1 MKYLQWVDANGKTV
15 DWDAG
20 TKLSSLTTSGTGTY
34 YAELGLNV
42 QEWTGLMSLHVDAD
56 AALDG
61 TLTVDCSNYYDA
73 SLHST
78 AAADWIDVS
87 SIPDVVFAS
96 SATQSIGSWADVGY
110 GRLRA
115 KFVCTGNGKLKAS
128 FHAKKKGGV

>member
-1 MKYLQWVDANGKTV
+1 MQYLNWVDAAGKKV

-34 YAELGLNV
+34 YAELGLNL
-42 QEWTGLMSLHVDAD
+42 QEWTGLMSLQVDSD

-61 TLTVDCSNYYDA
+61 TLTVDSTNYYDA
-73 SLHST
+73 TLHST
-78 AAADWIDVS
+78 SAVEWLDVA

-96 SATQSIGSWADVGY
+96 SATASMGSWADVGY

-115 KFVCTGNGKLKAS
+115 KFVCTGNGKLRGS
-128 FHAKKKGGV
+128 FHAKKKGL